1 MNTNGV
7 VMTRPC
13 SWMTDHVRNE
23 STEAAK
29 RLPAAGF
36 HCSSIPASF
45 ASRRLVKTA
54 RNRSRFMPREPSYPE
69 DAPVGPPPPHG
80 AAKASGAPAPDP
92 KKEESHRTRHLVTG
106 AAIGIGSAAIV
117 AALLWANRAKK
128 GDE

>member
-1 MNTNGV
+1 
-7 VMTRPC
+7 
-13 SWMTDHVRNE
+13 
-23 STEAAK
+23 
-29 RLPAAGF
+29 
-36 HCSSIPASF
+36 
-45 ASRRLVKTA
+45 
-54 RNRSRFMPREPSYPE
+54 MPREPSYPE

-80 AAKASGAPAPDP
+80 ARASDKPAPDS